1 MKLIHYYIILVVI
14 LLVLG
19 AIILVTTYGS
29 HSTLFFVSE
38 AIIAGSII
46 FLVVFYRRTV
56 RPMQAVTDGIDMLRQ
71 QDMSTFLAPTGQ
83 PDTDMVVDTFN
94 TLLRNLR
101 NEHLHTAEQNTFLNL
116 LIQASTTGVILCP
129 LDKEPRQV
137 NPAARQMLTPE
148 LQSRLDAMPLGT
160 DETVR
165 LSNSQIY
172 RVSHLSFTDG
182 GRQHPFFL
190 IQPLT
195 DEVMEAERAA
205 YERVIRMIAHEV
217 NGTVGC
223 ISSTLDTIQPDISNP
238 QSLNAVGSAAERL
251 QSMAQFVTRFADVVR
266 IPEPHLILCDLNE
279 ELENYRHIIAHMCQ
293 SAGIKLDMPA
303 TDSATPVRLD
313 PTLFQQVIINIVKN
327 SIESIKEKKSGGDT
341 IRTVKAS
348 PLGGDGRGV
357 PAKVTLSTHGR
368 TLTITDNGAGIDADA
383 MAHIFTPFYTTKTD
397 GQGIGLLITRH
408 ILRHMGC
415 RFSLATDPA
424 DHLTRFTIVFPNP
437 SKGNVAAH

>member
-1 MKLIHYYIILVVI
+1 MKLIHYYIILLAI

-38 AIIAGSII
+38 AIIAGAII

-56 RPMQAVTDGIDMLRQ
+56 SPMQAVTDGIDMLRQ

-83 PDTDMVVDTFN
+83 PDTDKVVDTFN

-172 RVSHLSFTDG
+172 RVSHLSFSDG

-205 YERVIRMIAHEV
+205 YV

-223 ISSTLDTIQPDISNP
+223 ISSTLDTIPPDISNP

-266 IPEPHLILCDLNE
+266 IPEPRLILCDLNE
-279 ELENYRHIIAHMCQ
+279 ELENYRHIIAHMCH
-293 SAGIKLDMPA
+293 SAGIQLDMPV

-327 SIESIKEKKSGGDT
+327 SIESIKEKRVEGS
-341 IRTVKAS
+341 
-348 PLGGDGRGV
+348 V
-357 PAKVTLSTHGR
+357 PAKVSLSTHGR
-368 TLTITDNGAGIDADA
+368 TLTISDNGVGIDADA
-383 MAHIFTPFYTTKTD
+383 MAQIFTPCYTTKTD

-415 RFSLATDPA
+415 RFSLATDPT
-424 DHLTRFTIVFPNP
+424 DHLTRFTIIFPNP
-437 SKGNVAAH
+437 SMPNTHAQ